1 MIKAGIYV
9 HIPFCKVKCLY
20 CDFYSLAER
29 ENSIDKFINA
39 ITKEIKISS
48 VDVSNWNIDTIFI
61 GGGTPSILKG
71 QQLEKIISALSQKYD
86 LTRLAEFTLEVNP
99 GEATIE
105 DLKLYESLGINRLS
119 IGVQSFQ
126 IQLLKFLTRTHER
139 KDIFKTYNNARS
151 VGFENINVD
160 LIYSIPGQTL
170 NLLEKDLNEVAILH
184 PEHISAYNLTLE
196 KNTELFK
203 MVKKNI
209 VAMPSESV
217 NAGFFER
224 TVKFFKSKNY
234 KLYEIS
240 NFSKSDFQCKHNLH
254 YWNID
259 PYLGFGPSAH
269 SFDLKY
275 RWHNTKN
282 LDSYIKNIDQKKPVR
297 ANIELLSEVNKLN
310 EVIGFGLRMSS
321 GFDIKVI
328 PIKYRKEFKNKL
340 TSAKKKFESCLV
352 EKGHNIKLSEEGT
365 LYADE
370 IIVNLLF

>member
-151 VGFENINVD
+151 VGFENINID

-170 NLLEKDLNEVAILH
+170 NLLEKDLNEN
-184 PEHISAYNLTLE
+184 SN
-196 KNTELFK
+196 
-203 MVKKNI
+203 
-209 VAMPSESV
+209 PSS
-217 NAGFFER
+217 R
-224 TVKFFKSKNY
+224 TYFC
-234 KLYEIS
+234 I
-240 NFSKSDFQCKHNLH
+240 
-254 YWNID
+254 
-259 PYLGFGPSAH
+259 
-269 SFDLKY
+269 
-275 RWHNTKN
+275 
-282 LDSYIKNIDQKKPVR
+282 
-297 ANIELLSEVNKLN
+297 
-310 EVIGFGLRMSS
+310 
-321 GFDIKVI
+321 
-328 PIKYRKEFKNKL
+328 
-340 TSAKKKFESCLV
+340 
-352 EKGHNIKLSEEGT
+352 
-365 LYADE
+365 
-370 IIVNLLF
+370 

>member
-29 ENSIDKFINA
+29 EDSIDKFINA
-39 ITKEIKISS
+39 ITKEIKMSS

-139 KDIFKTYNNARS
+139 KDIFNTYNNARS
-151 VGFENINVD
+151 VGFENINID

-254 YWNID
+254 YWNIE

-282 LDSYIKNIDQKKPVR
+282 
-297 ANIELLSEVNKLN
+297 
-310 EVIGFGLRMSS
+310 
-321 GFDIKVI
+321 
-328 PIKYRKEFKNKL
+328 
-340 TSAKKKFESCLV
+340 
-352 EKGHNIKLSEEGT
+352 
-365 LYADE
+365 
-370 IIVNLLF
+370 